1 MGCANTE
8 TTGEDANEDNCKDL
22 ITDKFEFIDNDL
34 VSFIDWFGDFTDY
47 DPEDEDP
54 FESQAGKDLLEIA
67 EEGCKFSKTYT
78 LVSPCKGKFLYLV
91 RDQDDEDVSELCI
104 DDLTDPA

>member
-54 FESQAGKDLLEIA
+54 FES
-67 EEGCKFSKTYT
+67 
-78 LVSPCKGKFLYLV
+78 
-91 RDQDDEDVSELCI
+91 
-104 DDLTDPA
+104 